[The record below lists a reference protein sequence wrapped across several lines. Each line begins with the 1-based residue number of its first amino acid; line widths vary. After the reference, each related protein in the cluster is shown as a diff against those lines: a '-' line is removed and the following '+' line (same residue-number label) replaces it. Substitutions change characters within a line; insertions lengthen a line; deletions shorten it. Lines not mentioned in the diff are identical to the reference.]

1 MTHDEARRIARDPSA
16 DPFDRYDAH
25 KVLSKPEPLPK
36 PQREHKLDT
45 APVAQD
51 ARSREAISRER
62 QFQRDV
68 LAEVIA
74 ELRAEASNDLERATR
89 SLTAE
94 LADLKATLA
103 ELRLALASDRTK
115 PLDLPALPSSRA
127 VN

>member
-1 MTHDEARRIARDPSA
+1 MTHDEALHIVRNPNA
-16 DPFDRYDAH
+16 DPLDRYDAH
-25 KVLSKPEPLPK
+25 QLLNKPKPE
-36 PQREHKLDT
+36 RKLDT
-45 APVAQD
+45 APVDWD
-51 ARSREAISRER
+51 ARIRAAISRER

-115 PLDLPALPSSRA
+115 PLDLPALPSRRA